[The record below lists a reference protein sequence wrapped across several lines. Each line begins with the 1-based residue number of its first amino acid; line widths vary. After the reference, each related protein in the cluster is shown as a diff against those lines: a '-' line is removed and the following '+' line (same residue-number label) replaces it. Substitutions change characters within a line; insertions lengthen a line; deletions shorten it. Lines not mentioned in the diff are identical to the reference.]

1 MLPSVGV
8 GSVVVGVKLLPAG
21 SAFGTEAE
29 FSGFLM
35 EGTGVSVN
43 EPLPGPPLTSLPL
56 VSLSTAGE
64 EMDIFMKSE
73 LLTIQL
79 QKAITQKHPSHVKK
93 TKQRQ
98 KKPGKK
104 TMRQVK
110 NLSMFGAIKAPVKD
124 GMVRLRILNLLNK
137 FL

>member
-93 TKQRQ
+93 TKAKETR
-98 KKPGKK
+98 KK